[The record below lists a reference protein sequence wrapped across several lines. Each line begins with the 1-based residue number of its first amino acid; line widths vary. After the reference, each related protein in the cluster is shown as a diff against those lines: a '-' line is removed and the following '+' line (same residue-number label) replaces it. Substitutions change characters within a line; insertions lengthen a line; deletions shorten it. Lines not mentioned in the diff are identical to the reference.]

1 ALVEAALYSAG
12 RALTIDELARTTRL
26 EPEAI
31 KSHLRALAGDYT
43 KRESALEI
51 AQIGTKWTM
60 QIREAYSERA
70 RAFAPPEIDRD
81 ILKTVALIAYH
92 QPILQSDLFDMI
104 GSKVYEHTKDLEELG
119 LISRKPSGR
128 SFALATTRYFAE
140 FFGLKSTDREGI
152 RRMMAQKAG
161 VRYTERTEATPS
173 DDPLSEAPPPASPV
187 AEAVAQPASS
197 PAATPNGRERRRG
210 GEGPRRGERGDG
222 LEGLQGR
229 RRQGGR
235 GPRTGQ
241 AHLPGAGTR
250 DRRFEFG
257 ARPTR
262 ERRRRGARGDRGGT
276 RESRR
281 RARLRGPRHRDRP
294 REEGVEAEREGAP
307 GAPVLLVLEG
317 PIAHPSGQEPEPR
330 RRSGR
335 GPPLPSAD
343 RDGEQRFPERP
354 RFHERSARDDYG

>member
-1 ALVEAALYSAG
+1 MKERALVEAALYSAG

-104 GSKVYEHTKDLEELG
+104 GSKVYEHTKGLEELG

-152 RRMMAQKAG
+152 RKIMAQKAG
-161 VRYTERTEATPS
+161 VPYTERSEATPA
-173 DDPLSEAPPPASPV
+173 DEPAPEAPVATPPGEPAETQTAAPPA
-187 AEAVAQPASS
+187 
-197 PAATPNGRERRRG
+197 AA
-210 GEGPRRGERGDG
+210 
-222 LEGLQGR
+222 
-229 RRQGGR
+229 
-235 GPRTGQ
+235 
-241 AHLPGAGTR
+241 
-250 DRRFEFG
+250 
-257 ARPTR
+257 
-262 ERRRRGARGDRGGT
+262 
-276 RESRR
+276 
-281 RARLRGPRHRDRP
+281 
-294 REEGVEAEREGAP
+294 
-307 GAPVLLVLEG
+307 
-317 PIAHPSGQEPEPR
+317 
-330 RRSGR
+330 
-335 GPPLPSAD
+335 AD
-343 RDGEQRFPERP
+343 E
-354 RFHERSARDDYG
+354 